1 MPIYEYRC
9 DQGHTFE
16 VMRRMTDDT
25 LTECITCGAPVEQI
39 FHPIT
44 VHFKGKGFYN
54 TDYGTKNRAREM
66 QDNRE
71 SVGTATK
78 VDGGEAKSGG
88 EAKTADAAPA
98 SSSESKPAE
107 SKKSEAKPEKAP
119 AKPPKQS
126 TD

>member
-25 LTECITCGAPVEQI
+25 LTECITCGAPVEQV

-54 TDYGTKNRAREM
+54 TDYGTRNRAREM

-78 VDGGEAKSGG
+78 VDGEAKSGG
-88 EAKTADAAPA
+88 EAKSADAAAP
-98 SSSESKPAE
+98 SPSESKSAE
-107 SKKSEAKPEKAP
+107 SKKSEAKPDKAAAKAP
-119 AKPPKQS
+119 KKS
-126 TD
+126 EG